1 LVTSP
6 QSATTYTVTV
16 SNVTRASDGLALT
29 NNTAMFI
36 GRPPF
41 DVASALATTTHL
53 VDVTFDAAPD
63 PTQATTLANYAIPG
77 LTLSGTPVLSGST
90 VTLTTSAQSAIS
102 Y

>member
-1 LVTSP
+1 MTSP

-53 VDVTFDAAPD
+53 VDVTFCGLVLVRQHV
-63 PTQATTLANYAIPG
+63 TNPG
-77 LTLSGTPVLSGST
+77 LPQVERE
-90 VTLTTSAQSAIS
+90 
-102 Y
+102 